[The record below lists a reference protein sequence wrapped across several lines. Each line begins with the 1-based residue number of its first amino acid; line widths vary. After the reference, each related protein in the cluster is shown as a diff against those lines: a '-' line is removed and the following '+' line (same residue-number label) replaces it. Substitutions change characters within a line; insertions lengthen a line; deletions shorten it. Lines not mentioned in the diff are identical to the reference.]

1 MAYTVLMVDIRKS
14 RQYQQQERQDL
25 QDFCL
30 KAVELLNGI
39 FADALVK
46 NVEFSA
52 GDELQGLFKRM
63 DVAFLY
69 LRLLRILLWNKEI
82 YAGIGHG
89 DWTVQV
95 DGRGTGFQD
104 GPVYHHA
111 REALEVCKKAKDYTV
126 VVCTDAGLDGMS
138 SALLN
143 SLFSLNERL
152 TRYQNELWLLL
163 EILWP
168 VGDPLMLNE
177 NHVRDMVDLLD
188 YKSTLSIF
196 KKEAQRSIFRTI
208 KENGMFIR
216 PTQKQRGRDVLM
228 PGHLHGAVSKL
239 TELTGL
245 QQQSIDKALRN
256 SNIFVERN
264 TAFAMV
270 EYLQKK
276 LNEGEQ

>member
-14 RQYQQQERQDL
+14 RQYQQLERQEL
-25 QDFCL
+25 QDFYL
-30 KAVELLNGI
+30 KVVELLNRI

-63 DVAFLY
+63 DAAFLY
-69 LRLLRILLWNKEI
+69 LRLLRMLLWDREI

-95 DGRGTGFQD
+95 SGRGTTFQD

-111 REALEVCKKAKDYTV
+111 REALETCKKAKDYSV
-126 VVCTDAGLDGMS
+126 VVCTDAGLDGMN
-138 SALLN
+138 SAMLN
-143 SLFSLNERL
+143 SLFSLNERI

-168 VGDPLMLNE
+168 VGDCSIMNE
-177 NHVRDMVDLLD
+177 SHIQAMVDLLN
-188 YKSTLSIF
+188 YKCTLSIF
-196 KKEAQRSIFRTI
+196 GKKIQRSIFRTI

-216 PTQKQRGRDVLM
+216 PALTRKNHDVLM

-239 TELTGL
+239 TEVTGL
-245 QQQSIDKALRN
+245 QQQSVDKALKK
-256 SNIFVERN
+256 SNVFVERN
-264 TAFAMV
+264 TAFAV
-270 EYLQKK
+270 AAFLRKELK
-276 LNEGEQ
+276 GEE

>member
-14 RQYQQQERQDL
+14 RQYQQRERQEL
-25 QDFCL
+25 QNFCL

-39 FADALVK
+39 FAEALVK
-46 NVEFSA
+46 DVEFSA

-63 DVAFLY
+63 DAAFLY
-69 LRLLRILLWNKEI
+69 LRLFRMLLWDKDV

-95 DGRGTGFQD
+95 VGRGTTFQD

-111 REALEVCKKAKDYTV
+111 RKALEACKKAKDYSL

-152 TRYQNELWLLL
+152 TLYQSELWILL

-168 VGDPLMLNE
+168 VGDPLLLNE
-177 NHVRDMVDLLD
+177 SHIRNMVDLMND
-188 YKSTLSIF
+188 KYTLSIF
-196 KKEAQRSIFRTI
+196 YKEGQRSIFKTI
-208 KENGMFIR
+208 KRNGMFIL
-216 PTQKQRGRDVLM
+216 PVQKRKDDVLM

-245 QQQSIDKALRN
+245 QQQSIDKALKN

-264 TAFAMV
+264 TAFALV
-270 EYLQKK
+270 KYLQRELK
-276 LNEGEQ
+276 EGDE

>member
-14 RQYQQQERQDL
+14 RQYQQGERQEL

-30 KAVELLNGI
+30 KTVELLNGI
-39 FADALVK
+39 FVDALVK

-63 DVAFLY
+63 DAAFLY
-69 LRLLRILLWNKEI
+69 LRLFRMLLWDVDV

-95 DGRGTGFQD
+95 VGRGTTFQD
-104 GPVYHHA
+104 GPAYHHA
-111 REALEVCKKAKDYTV
+111 RKALEACKKAKDYSL

-168 VGDPLMLNE
+168 VGDPLLLNE
-177 NHVRDMVDLLD
+177 SHVRDMVGLLD
-188 YKSTLSIF
+188 YKSTLTIF
-196 KKEAQRSIFRTI
+196 KKETQRSIFRTI

-216 PTQKQRGRDVLM
+216 PVQKRKDRDVLM
-228 PGHLHGAVSKL
+228 AGHLHGAVSKL

-245 QQQSIDKALRN
+245 QQQSIDKALKK

-270 EYLQKK
+270 EYLQKELKGEK
-276 LNEGEQ
+276 L

>member
-14 RQYQQQERQDL
+14 RQYQQRERQEL

-30 KAVELLNGI
+30 KTVDLLNRI
-39 FADALVK
+39 FSEALVK

-63 DVAFLY
+63 DVVFLY
-69 LRLLRILLWNKEI
+69 LRLLRMLLWNKEI

-95 DGRGTGFQD
+95 ERRGTTYQD

-111 REALEVCKKAKDYTV
+111 REALEACKKAKDYSV
-126 VVCTDAGLDGMS
+126 VVCTDAGLDGVS

-177 NHVRDMVDLLD
+177 SHIRDMVDLLND
-188 YKSTLSIF
+188 KNTLAIF
-196 KKEAQRSIFRTI
+196 NKGTHRSIFRTI
-208 KENGMFIR
+208 KGNGMFIR
-216 PTQKQRGRDVLM
+216 PARKRKDDVLM
-228 PGHLHGAVSKL
+228 PGHLHGAVSTL

-264 TAFAMV
+264 TAFALV
-270 EYLQKK
+270 EYLQRELKGG
-276 LNEGEQ
+276 NE

>member
-14 RQYQQQERQDL
+14 RQYQQRERQEL
-25 QDFCL
+25 QNFCL

-39 FADALVK
+39 FAEALVK

-63 DVAFLY
+63 DAAFLY
-69 LRLLRILLWNKEI
+69 LRLFRMLLWDVDV

-95 DGRGTGFQD
+95 VGRGTTFQD
-104 GPVYHHA
+104 GPAYHHA
-111 REALEVCKKAKDYTV
+111 RKALEACKKAKDYSL

-152 TRYQNELWLLL
+152 TLYQSELWILL

-168 VGDPLMLNE
+168 VGDPLLLNE
-177 NHVRDMVDLLD
+177 SHIRNMVDLMND
-188 YKSTLSIF
+188 KYTLSIF
-196 KKEAQRSIFRTI
+196 YKEGQRSIFKTI
-208 KENGMFIR
+208 KGNGMFIL
-216 PTQKQRGRDVLM
+216 PVQKRKDDVLM

-245 QQQSIDKALRN
+245 QQQSIDKALKK

-264 TAFAMV
+264 TAFALV
-270 EYLQKK
+270 EYLQRELKGG
-276 LNEGEQ
+276 NE

>member
-14 RQYQQQERQDL
+14 RQYQQWERQEL

-30 KAVELLNGI
+30 KTVELLNGI

-63 DVAFLY
+63 EAAFLY
-69 LRLLRILLWNKEI
+69 LRLLRMLLWDKDV

-95 DGRGTGFQD
+95 VGRGTTFQD
-104 GPVYHHA
+104 GPAYHHA
-111 REALEVCKKAKDYTV
+111 RKALEACKKAKDYSV

-168 VGDPLMLNE
+168 VGDPLLLNE
-177 NHVRDMVDLLD
+177 SHVRDMVDLLD
-188 YKSTLSIF
+188 YKSTLTIF
-196 KKEAQRSIFRTI
+196 KKETQRSIFRTI

-216 PTQKQRGRDVLM
+216 PTQKQRVRDVLM

-270 EYLQKK
+270 EYLQKELKGEK
-276 LNEGEQ
+276 L

>member
-14 RQYQQQERQDL
+14 RQYQQRERQEL
-25 QDFCL
+25 QNFCL

-39 FADALVK
+39 FAEALVK

-63 DVAFLY
+63 DAAFLY
-69 LRLLRILLWNKEI
+69 LRLFRMLLWDVDV

-95 DGRGTGFQD
+95 VGRGTTFQD
-104 GPVYHHA
+104 GPAYHHA
-111 REALEVCKKAKDYTV
+111 RKALEACKKAKDYSL
-126 VVCTDAGLDGMS
+126 VVCT
-138 SALLN
+138 
-143 SLFSLNERL
+143 
-152 TRYQNELWLLL
+152 LWILL

-168 VGDPLMLNE
+168 VGDPLLLNE
-177 NHVRDMVDLLD
+177 SHIRNMVDLMND
-188 YKSTLSIF
+188 KYTLSIF
-196 KKEAQRSIFRTI
+196 YKEGQRSIFKTI
-208 KENGMFIR
+208 KGNGMFIL
-216 PTQKQRGRDVLM
+216 PVQKRKDDVLM

-245 QQQSIDKALRN
+245 QQQSIDKALKK

-264 TAFAMV
+264 TAFALV
-270 EYLQKK
+270 EYLQRELKGG
-276 LNEGEQ
+276 NE

>member
-14 RQYQQQERQDL
+14 RQYQQGERQEL

-30 KAVELLNGI
+30 KTVELLNGI

-52 GDELQGLFKRM
+52 GDELQGLFKRKE
-63 DVAFLY
+63 ATFLY
-69 LRLLRILLWNKEI
+69 LRLFRMLLWDKNI

-95 DGRGTGFQD
+95 VGRGTTFQD
-104 GPVYHHA
+104 GPAYHHA
-111 REALEVCKKAKDYTV
+111 REALEACKKAKDYSV

-168 VGDPLMLNE
+168 VGDPLLLNE
-177 NHVRDMVDLLD
+177 SHVREMVDLLD
-188 YKSTLSIF
+188 YKSTLTIF
-196 KKEAQRSIFRTI
+196 KKETQRSIFRTI

-216 PTQKQRGRDVLM
+216 PVQKRKDRDVLM
-228 PGHLHGAVSKL
+228 AGHLHGAVSRL

-270 EYLQKK
+270 EYLQKELKGEK
-276 LNEGEQ
+276 L

>member
-14 RQYQQQERQDL
+14 RQYQQGERQEL

-30 KAVELLNGI
+30 KTVELLNGI
-39 FADALVK
+39 FVDALVK

-63 DVAFLY
+63 EAAFLY
-69 LRLLRILLWNKEI
+69 LRLLRMLLWDKDV

-95 DGRGTGFQD
+95 VGRGTTFQD
-104 GPVYHHA
+104 GPAYHHA
-111 REALEVCKKAKDYTV
+111 RKALEACKKAKDYSV
-126 VVCTDAGLDGMS
+126 VVCTDTGLDGMG

-168 VGDPLMLNE
+168 VGDPLLLNE
-177 NHVRDMVDLLD
+177 SHVRDMVGLLD
-188 YKSTLSIF
+188 YKSTLTIF
-196 KKEAQRSIFRTI
+196 KKETQRSIFRTI

-216 PTQKQRGRDVLM
+216 PVQKRKDRDVLM
-228 PGHLHGAVSKL
+228 AGHLHGAVSKL

-245 QQQSIDKALRN
+245 QQQSIDKALKK

-270 EYLQKK
+270 EYLQKELKGEK
-276 LNEGEQ
+276 L

>member
-14 RQYQQQERQDL
+14 RQYQQWERQEL

-30 KAVELLNGI
+30 KTVELLNGL

-63 DVAFLY
+63 DAAFLY
-69 LRLLRILLWNKEI
+69 LRLLRMLLWNKDV

-95 DGRGTGFQD
+95 VGHGTTFQD
-104 GPVYHHA
+104 GPAYHHA
-111 REALEVCKKAKDYTV
+111 RKALEACKKAKDYSV
-126 VVCTDAGLDGMS
+126 VVCTDTGLDGMG

-152 TRYQNELWLLL
+152 TQYQNELWLLL

-168 VGDPLMLNE
+168 VGDPLLLNE
-177 NHVRDMVDLLD
+177 SHVWDMVDLLND
-188 YKSTLSIF
+188 KSTLTIF

-208 KENGMFIR
+208 KANGMFIR

-270 EYLQKK
+270 EYLQKELKGEK
-276 LNEGEQ
+276 L

>member
-14 RQYQQQERQDL
+14 RQYQQRERQEL

-30 KAVELLNGI
+30 KTVDLLNRI
-39 FADALVK
+39 FSEALVK

-63 DVAFLY
+63 DVVFLY
-69 LRLLRILLWNKEI
+69 LRLLRMLLWNKEI

-95 DGRGTGFQD
+95 ERRGTTFQD

-111 REALEVCKKAKDYTV
+111 REALEACKKAKDYSV
-126 VVCTDAGLDGMS
+126 VVCTDAGLDGVS

-177 NHVRDMVDLLD
+177 SHIRDMVDLLD

-208 KENGMFIR
+208 KGNGMFIR
-216 PTQKQRGRDVLM
+216 PARKRKDDVLM
-228 PGHLHGAVSKL
+228 PGHLHGAVSTL

-264 TAFAMV
+264 TAFALV
-270 EYLQKK
+270 EYLQRELKGG
-276 LNEGEQ
+276 NE

>member
-14 RQYQQQERQDL
+14 RQYQQGERQEL

-30 KAVELLNGI
+30 KTVELLNGI
-39 FADALVK
+39 FVDALVK

-63 DVAFLY
+63 EAAFLY
-69 LRLLRILLWNKEI
+69 LRLLRMLLWDKDV

-89 DWTVQV
+89 NWTVQV
-95 DGRGTGFQD
+95 VGRGTTFQD
-104 GPVYHHA
+104 GPAYHHA
-111 REALEVCKKAKDYTV
+111 RKALEACKKAKDYSV
-126 VVCTDAGLDGMS
+126 VVCTDTGLDGMG

-168 VGDPLMLNE
+168 VGDPLLLNE
-177 NHVRDMVDLLD
+177 SHVRDMVGLLD
-188 YKSTLSIF
+188 YKSTLTIF
-196 KKEAQRSIFRTI
+196 KKETQRSIFRTI

-216 PTQKQRGRDVLM
+216 PTQKQRVRDVLM

-270 EYLQKK
+270 EYLQKELKGEK
-276 LNEGEQ
+276 L

>member
-14 RQYQQQERQDL
+14 RQYQQQERQEL
-25 QDFCL
+25 QNFCL

-39 FADALVK
+39 FAEALVK

-63 DVAFLY
+63 DAAFLY
-69 LRLLRILLWNKEI
+69 LRLFRMLLWDVDV

-95 DGRGTGFQD
+95 VGRGTTFQD
-104 GPVYHHA
+104 GPAYHHA
-111 REALEVCKKAKDYTV
+111 RKALEACKKAKDYSL

-152 TRYQNELWLLL
+152 TLYQSELWLLL

-168 VGDPLMLNE
+168 VGDPL
-177 NHVRDMVDLLD
+177 
-188 YKSTLSIF
+188 
-196 KKEAQRSIFRTI
+196 
-208 KENGMFIR
+208 
-216 PTQKQRGRDVLM
+216 
-228 PGHLHGAVSKL
+228 
-239 TELTGL
+239 
-245 QQQSIDKALRN
+245 
-256 SNIFVERN
+256 
-264 TAFAMV
+264 
-270 EYLQKK
+270 
-276 LNEGEQ
+276 